1 MAQRPGKPRAAAGRA
16 QRQRNSDKLPKNLK
30 SSFPAQHTHT
40 EADFTHSSEE
50 AELLTGGSFQK
61 YIWAEAENIWSDGI
75 LITER

>member
-1 MAQRPGKPRAAAGRA
+1 MEQVTPEPQQGGHKGSEIPT
-16 QRQRNSDKLPKNLK
+16 NSLK
-30 SSFPAQHTHT
+30 YLESSFPAQHTHT